1 MARNR
6 SDAGIVPN
14 FEGLNVDGT
23 GATPIQPDPRAQG
36 RPSDAPGK
44 ATRVTPL
51 RELQLLEAYRRGD
64 PEAIGELLNVYQ
76 HRIYSVCYRMVRH
89 EHDARDLAQEA
100 MVKILQGLD
109 SYDGRSKLS
118 TWIIRVTMNC
128 CLSHLRRER
137 VRRASSLDGLWDEDG
152 TPRLQSLPARG
163 ELSGAARVQQAELRV
178 ILERSLQRLDS
189 QMRAVIVLRDIQD
202 LDYQQIATVL
212 GVPVGTVKSRLFRAR
227 AALRAAAELE
237 FDRSVGDGEA

>member
-6 SDAGIVPN
+6 SHAGIVPN

-36 RPSDAPGK
+36 RPTDAPGQT
-44 ATRVTPL
+44 TRVTPL

-100 MVKILQGLD
+100 MVKVLQGLD
-109 SYDGRSKLS
+109 SYDGRSKLRQQFMA
-118 TWIIRVTMNC
+118 TRMIHV
-128 CLSHLRRER
+128 L
-137 VRRASSLDGLWDEDG
+137 SLDR
-152 TPRLQSLPARG
+152 PS
-163 ELSGAARVQQAELRV
+163 
-178 ILERSLQRLDS
+178 
-189 QMRAVIVLRDIQD
+189 
-202 LDYQQIATVL
+202 
-212 GVPVGTVKSRLFRAR
+212 
-227 AALRAAAELE
+227 
-237 FDRSVGDGEA
+237 

>member
-1 MARNR
+1 
-6 SDAGIVPN
+6 
-14 FEGLNVDGT
+14 
-23 GATPIQPDPRAQG
+23 
-36 RPSDAPGK
+36 
-44 ATRVTPL
+44 
-51 RELQLLEAYRRGD
+51 
-64 PEAIGELLNVYQ
+64 
-76 HRIYSVCYRMVRH
+76 
-89 EHDARDLAQEA
+89 
-100 MVKILQGLD
+100 
-109 SYDGRSKLS
+109 
-118 TWIIRVTMNC
+118 
-128 CLSHLRRER
+128 SHLRRER

-163 ELSGAARVQQAELRV
+163 ELSGAARVQQAELRA

-237 FDRSVGDGEA
+237 FDRSVGDGER

>member
-100 MVKILQGLD
+100 MVKVLQGLD

-128 CLSHLRRER
+128 CLSHLRRQKIR
-137 VRRASSLDGLWDEDG
+137 KHSSLAD
-152 TPRLQSLPARG
+152 
-163 ELSGAARVQQAELRV
+163 
-178 ILERSLQRLDS
+178 
-189 QMRAVIVLRDIQD
+189 
-202 LDYQQIATVL
+202 
-212 GVPVGTVKSRLFRAR
+212 
-227 AALRAAAELE
+227 
-237 FDRSVGDGEA
+237 

>member
-1 MARNR
+1 MN
-6 SDAGIVPN
+6 
-14 FEGLNVDGT
+14 GT
-23 GATPIQPDPRAQG
+23 GATPIQPDSRTQG
-36 RPSDAPGK
+36 RHPDAPGQ
-44 ATRVTPL
+44 AIRVTPL

-89 EHDARDLAQEA
+89 EHDARDLAQDA
-100 MVKILQGLD
+100 MVKVLQGLE

-118 TWIIRVTMNC
+118 TWIIRVAMNC

-137 VRRASSLDGLWDEDG
+137 VRRTSSLDGLWDEDG
-152 TPRLQSLPARG
+152 SPRLQSLPARG
-163 ELSGAARVQQAELRV
+163 ELSGAARVQQAELRA
-178 ILERSLQRLDS
+178 ILERSLQRLDP

-202 LDYQQIATVL
+202 LDYQQIGTVL

-237 FDRSVGDGEA
+237 FGRSVGDDVR